1 MNKAFKNIINY
12 IILLLVAVV
21 LILVGGFA
29 YLCSADTDS
38 EQNNNVIIVEPTPEK
53 ENTGTIDITIYQKDI
68 ELIAKTVYGEARGC
82 SVVEQSAVIWC
93 ILNRVDAGYGTIEEV
108 ITAPYQFTGYKESH
122 PVQGDFVELAIDVL
136 LRWQIE
142 KHCIGDVG
150 RTLPDNYLYFHGD
163 GKQNHFRDK
172 YDGDYN
178 IWGWQALNPYP

>member
-1 MNKAFKNIINY
+1 MCA
-12 IILLLVAVV
+12 
-21 LILVGGFA
+21 
-29 YLCSADTDS
+29 ADTNS
-38 EQNNNVIIVEPTPEK
+38 EKNSIVIEEKPEQEK
-53 ENTGTIDITIYQKDI
+53 PSLQITLNQKDI

-93 ILNRVDAGYGTIEEV
+93 ILNRVDAGWGSIEEV
-108 ITAPYQFTGYKESH
+108 ITAKYQFTGYKEDN
-122 PVQGDFVELAIDVL
+122 PVKEEFVELVTDVL

-142 KHCIGDVG
+142 KYCIGEVG

-178 IWGWQALNPYP
+178 VWGWQAINPYP

>member
-1 MNKAFKNIINY
+1 MNKTTKNY
-12 IILLLVAVV
+12 IILLIAVV
-21 LILVGGFA
+21 ALLSIVK
-29 YLCSADTDS
+29 CTADTNLDQNTNLINIETMQENDS
-38 EQNNNVIIVEPTPEK
+38 DDTV
-53 ENTGTIDITIYQKDI
+53 DITIYQKDI

-93 ILNRVDAGYGTIEEV
+93 ILNRVDAGYGTIEAV
-108 ITAPYQFTGYKESH
+108 ITAPYQFTGYKESN
-122 PVQGDFVELAIDVL
+122 PVIGDYVELATDVL

-142 KHCIGDVG
+142 KYCIGDVG

-178 IWGWQALNPYP
+178 VWEWQALNPYP